1 MKNFNVATQTTVIGE
16 TVLTTGQTQ
25 KATAFNVT
33 RVLKLDRDVMSL
45 PNYIV
50 NACREA
56 GYAVKQIGRTTH
68 VSSVWGLIP
77 HAS

>member
-1 MKNFNVATQTTVIGE
+1 MKNFNVATETTAISATTL
-16 TVLTTGQTQ
+16 TVGQTQ

-33 RVLKLDRDVMSL
+33 RVLKLDRDAMSL

-56 GYAVKQIGRTTH
+56 GYTVKQIGRTTH
-68 VSSVWGLIP
+68 VSSVWGLI
-77 HAS
+77 AI